1 MVTTSKVKH
10 TAASEWCQQRFV
22 NKNLAVPTRYCWN
35 VGIKSQSDCRGTSG
49 GGGGGEYT
57 NVYMLDKSS
66 IKLFTFLHLIH
77 TKCLGSREYRAM
89 GGLLLAPAKQRVTM
103 TAMYANY
110 IKHHCTYMQ
119 LKPFIQLLLNWEA
132 PSQLNYILREIH
144 MNIL

>member
-1 MVTTSKVKH
+1 MATTSKVTH

-35 VGIKSQSDCRGTSG
+35 VGIKSQSDCRGAK
-49 GGGGGEYT
+49 YT

-66 IKLFTFLHLIH
+66 IKQIALLQLIH
-77 TKCLGSREYRAM
+77 TKCLGSREYRGM
-89 GGLLLAPAKQRVTM
+89 GGLLIAPAKQQVTM

>member
-1 MVTTSKVKH
+1 MATTSKVTH

-22 NKNLAVPTRYCWN
+22 NKNLAVPARYCWN
-35 VGIKSQSDCRGTSG
+35 VGIKSQSDCRG
-49 GGGGGEYT
+49 GEYT
-57 NVYMLDKSS
+57 NVYMLDKSFV
-66 IKLFTFLHLIH
+66 KQFTFLQLIH
-77 TKCLGSREYRAM
+77 TKCWAVVSGM
-89 GGLLLAPAKQRVTM
+89 GGLLIAPAKQRVTM

-132 PSQLNYILREIH
+132 PSQLNYILREVQ

>member
-1 MVTTSKVKH
+1 MSTQAPHARQIIHKTDRIPTIDTYKVLG
-10 TAASEWCQQRFV
+10 SCE
-22 NKNLAVPTRYCWN
+22 
-35 VGIKSQSDCRGTSG
+35 CRG
-49 GGGGGEYT
+49 
-57 NVYMLDKSS
+57 
-66 IKLFTFLHLIH
+66 
-77 TKCLGSREYRAM
+77 M

-132 PSQLNYILREIH
+132 PSQLNYILREVQ